1 MIDGHTSTVGFDT
14 FCPMQMQRYHS
25 DGEIIGTSEYTE
37 SMNLFL
43 VAHSQVLGASIY
55 IQPIYSQLLTVF
67 FHFIGNIIYVLESKC
82 LGNMMVVRIVSRC
95 TETLSSCNTR
105 CQLFSEF
112 RCIKNSPYPACKDF
126 ITLLIPFIRASK
138 NGRTQ

>member
-43 VAHSQVLGASIY
+43 VAHSQPVRYLERA
-55 IQPIYSQLLTVF
+55 
-67 FHFIGNIIYVLESKC
+67 FI
-82 LGNMMVVRIVSRC
+82 
-95 TETLSSCNTR
+95 
-105 CQLFSEF
+105 FS
-112 RCIKNSPYPACKDF
+112 
-126 ITLLIPFIRASK
+126 PFIP
-138 NGRTQ
+138 NC